1 MVNIILAIIERLFY
15 NCPTH
20 RKGGDGMEQDQ
31 KLYRAIC
38 DAAGRK
44 SLTDAEIH
52 KIVLFLK
59 RRLCQPGDAFDLII
73 RETVHID
80 PDLI

>member
-1 MVNIILAIIERLFY
+1 
-15 NCPTH
+15 
-20 RKGGDGMEQDQ
+20 MEQDQ

-52 KIVLFLK
+52 KIVLFFQ
-59 RRLCQPGDAFDLII
+59 RRLCQPGDAFDLSV
-73 RETVHID
+73 REAVHVD
-80 PDLI
+80 SNLT